1 MTINRKSV
9 FLIGAL
15 CFLIIIL
22 FPKRFGK
29 ENRGVK
35 SESKDKINSALS
47 RILEVDK
54 KQSSSDKKKKIT
66 EKDIEGDSSSDLSST
81 AKRVVGRAYAV
92 DKKRGTIF
100 TYFISDD
107 IRALWSEFGWRDKF
121 VYLVHDN
128 QVPGHEGEL
137 PYFDPEKNNYVL
149 LSENE
154 KPALHLIKFLTWKVK
169 GLKGYFAGH
178 KGEDEAVFLNGAGNL
193 LLEKLLQDNWFVL
206 IGDPVGSKRAYLF
219 SDQKLKKYFKDL
231 QKKKAIFARLD
242 FNGRLLRAFDY
253 QGNQIPKTKLNFKL
267 SVSRPSWYP
276 EISLR

>member
-1 MTINRKSV
+1 M
-9 FLIGAL
+9 
-15 CFLIIIL
+15 
-22 FPKRFGK
+22 
-29 ENRGVK
+29 
-35 SESKDKINSALS
+35 
-47 RILEVDK
+47 
-54 KQSSSDKKKKIT
+54 
-66 EKDIEGDSSSDLSST
+66 
-81 AKRVVGRAYAV
+81 
-92 DKKRGTIF
+92 
-100 TYFISDD
+100 
-107 IRALWSEFGWRDKF
+107 
-121 VYLVHDN
+121 
-128 QVPGHEGEL
+128 
-137 PYFDPEKNNYVL
+137 
-149 LSENE
+149 
-154 KPALHLIKFLTWKVK
+154 IKFLTWKVK